1 MPGTT
6 EDVLGM
12 MCPLPRS
19 HAHMVPDGRAFE
31 FVTKAL
37 RASNQDLE
45 HNFVTTGILTGILEE
60 MMLSNYLEFLEKMM
74 VI

>member
-1 MPGTT
+1 MP
-6 EDVLGM
+6 EARRV
-12 MCPLPRS
+12 
-19 HAHMVPDGRAFE
+19 VPALRAS
-31 FVTKAL
+31 

-60 MMLSNYLEFLEKMM
+60 MMLSNYLEFLEKRM